1 MPPAWPREV
10 REVAWAL
17 RCDGLKPTAIT
28 RAINEGCEELNG
40 QAYPVKRAT
49 VVAWLEK
56 FYKERGKPEENIA
69 PGTELDVANAEL
81 RKILTWA
88 RAKRKEVMDR
98 DGKLDA
104 DVATMTKLTSLI
116 AGTDKAI
123 RESRTTKDADAVA
136 AGKTTRRP
144 DRGILSK
151 IAKEER
157 KAYRSVRTPAHD
169 AADEPAPSNT
179 SEDQPPAI
187 PASDSDPLEAQESAG
202 PYGTSGVGYP
212 D

>member
-28 RAINEGCEELNG
+28 RALNEGCEELNG
-40 QAYPVKRAT
+40 QAYAVKRGT

-151 IAKEER
+151 IAADER
-157 KAYRSVRTPAHD
+157 KAYRSVRTPAH
-169 AADEPAPSNT
+169 ADGDESAPSNT
-179 SEDQPPAI
+179 PADQRPDT
-187 PASDSDPLEAQESAG
+187 PASDSAPLLAPGTDDPL
-202 PYGTSGVGYP
+202 GTSGVGYP